1 LTAWGFMFF
10 CVVYVYGETGMM
22 IALLITMDSKGE
34 GFRNNRSWLYAP
46 VPLLSESEDESWKA

>member
-1 LTAWGFMFF
+1 M
-10 CVVYVYGETGMM
+10 VYVYSETGMM

-46 VPLLSESEDESWKA
+46 SFAIRTEKKKLNKLGCD

>member
-1 LTAWGFMFF
+1 MFF